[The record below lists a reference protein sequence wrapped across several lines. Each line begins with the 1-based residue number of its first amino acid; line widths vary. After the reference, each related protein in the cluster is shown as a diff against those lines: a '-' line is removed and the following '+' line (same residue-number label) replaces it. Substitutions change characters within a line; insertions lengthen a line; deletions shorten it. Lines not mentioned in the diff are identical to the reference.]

1 MSEHRDDYKMPKKQE
16 FSGVSR
22 VDSEDGGLPP
32 PKSRK
37 PPRKRNKFD
46 DLADQIDA
54 KREARR
60 RPDDTPAVRPT
71 RAVGN
76 GPYGGENGS
85 VPGDDGKNGKAARS
99 VQRDSTGRPD
109 KSDEGVQKEQGSDAI
124 SKDAKADTDRQVKGA
139 KREADRKNMGADA
152 VDKVSDAAVQSGDGE
167 AAAIGVA
174 GKAAAGAAKAKTDI
188 DRNRKIGRA
197 RNDQAMS
204 DAEARGIRSGDVV
217 GAAMDKD
224 RLQDERDEIEDKSK
238 DKRKVA
244 EVAAKNAADGVKK
257 AAQSG
262 ASGGGGG
269 AVPGGSPGGA
279 QGGPNGT
286 PNGTPGSP
294 GTGSQTGVT
303 GSHAGTGDGGA
314 GGEGSGNSSEND
326 SGFDDADKNKDG
338 ETGFDG
344 LSDDGGDGSS
354 GKKRAEDELDDKKK
368 DEKKGPLGLKKKKS
382 LADRIKAGIMRTFI
396 MRAIASAGKKI
407 MMIHIMQMLMN
418 MVSNVAASVSSSWL
432 GQAAAWIANAAHA
445 VATTAVGVGTAVVN
459 GAMAVGSFV
468 MHGAAAAWSGVT
480 GAFSWAV
487 GGISSFLGIGTTAS
501 TVVAGGVV
509 LSAMSSIVAVIVV
522 TVTTVMTASIRDDF
536 VETECDL
543 RGELKI
549 ENMSYTDVPE
559 ITGSMIENAEKIYTI
574 YSSYGAAPE
583 TIAGILGN
591 WQAESKVD
599 PTAVETIYSEP
610 YTIGKTKLAFWRTYN
625 FYLPELAK
633 VYSVERDY
641 YARFPGIKTLGIGLA
656 QWTNERSRRLLD
668 YAEKQNK
675 NWYDIDVQLAYSM
688 DTTPNTGDTGAASM
702 VDYLSRTYTSDYTSY
717 AKTDA
722 DGNPVLDADGNP
734 EYELV
739 CTKSAAFKA
748 AEDFFGTFM
757 MPGRMFKDMIG
768 TGIGDQ
774 TFRGYQAEKWMGEI
788 AKFDPDVDDTEAV
801 SSVQDMIG
809 AVQLKGEDKGM
820 ADALKECVAGGVI
833 TDNEK
838 AAYAAAL
845 LAYANQE
852 TSDATYVANGSSAPT
867 INQPKSLYRLVKDTV
882 WPGDSGNPYSYASCD
897 RFVVTAVRWSGTDD
911 NFPCGA
917 CPYIFKYLEGEGKYN
932 GTCGWQNIT
941 DEYDASNWKEIPCG
955 TVMIYGHGENGHVTM
970 YVGQEIMRKVY
981 TDKEGFDEDSAVAAA
996 SYLQRQGGCELFY
1009 SEYVKGSSSD
1019 IYYRADGCAQS
1030 PTYQLYSWSGP
1041 LNWGED
1047 SKYANACKFGDVTYC
1062 AGKTDKI
1069 DVVGDDFFY
1078 VTD

>member
-1 MSEHRDDYKMPKKQE
+1 MSEQNHDYRRPKNQE
-16 FSGVSR
+16 FSGVGR
-22 VDSEDGGLPP
+22 LDSEDGGLPP

-46 DLADQIDA
+46 DWADQIDA

-60 RPDDTPAVRPT
+60 KPDETPAVRKT
-71 RAVGN
+71 QAVG
-76 GPYGGENGS
+76 GWGAQQ
-85 VPGDDGKNGKAARS
+85 DKTGKAARD
-99 VQRDSTGRPD
+99 VQQDQSGKSDKAD
-109 KSDEGVQKEQGSDAI
+109 KSGQGVQKDTGGDAI

-139 KREADRKNMGADA
+139 KREADAKNAGADA
-152 VDKVSDAAVQSGDGE
+152 VDKASDAAIQSGDGR
-167 AAAIGVA
+167 AAAAGVI
-174 GKAAAGAAKAKTDI
+174 GKAAAGAAKERTNINRD
-188 DRNRKIGRA
+188 RKIGRA
-197 RNDQAMS
+197 KNDQAMS

-238 DKRKVA
+238 DKQKVA
-244 EVAAKNAADGVKK
+244 KAAAKGAADGVKK

-262 ASGGGGG
+262 AAGGG
-269 AVPGGSPGGA
+269 APGGSPGGA
-279 QGGPNGT
+279 QGAPVGAGNGGANGPNAGADGGT
-286 PNGTPGSP
+286 VRKVSAGDSAMPGSDDS
-294 GTGSQTGVT
+294 GK
-303 GSHAGTGDGGA
+303 
-314 GGEGSGNSSEND
+314 GSGNDSDIGD
-326 SGFDDADKNKDG
+326 SGIDDGDKDVD
-338 ETGFDG
+338 TGSDG
-344 LSDDGGDGSS
+344 LSDDGEAEGKK
-354 GKKRAEDELDDKKK
+354 KKRAEDELDDDKNK
-368 DEKKGPLGLKKKKS
+368 DGRKGLLGKKKKG
-382 LADRIKAGIMRTFI
+382 LAERAKDAILRSMIMRGL
-396 MRAIASAGKKI
+396 MSAGQKI
-407 MMIHIMQMLMN
+407 MMLHIMQMLMN
-418 MVSNVAASVSSSWL
+418 LAHNFAAAVSSTWW

-468 MHGAAAAWSGVT
+468 MHGAAAAWSGIT

-509 LSAMSSIVAVIVV
+509 LSAMSSIVALVV
-522 TVTTVMTASIRDDF
+522 VAVTTVMTTSIRDDF

-688 DTTPNTGDTGAASM
+688 DTTPNTGDTGAAAM
-702 VDYLSRTYTSDYTSY
+702 LDYLSRTYTSDYTSN

-757 MPGRMFKDMIG
+757 MPGRMFKDMIN

-845 LAYANQE
+845 MAYANQE
-852 TSDATYVANGSSAPT
+852 TSDATYVSDGSSAPT

-911 NFPCGA
+911 NFPCGS
-917 CPYIFKYLEGEGKYN
+917 CPYIFKYLEGAGKYN

-955 TVMIYGHGENGHVTM
+955 TVMIYGHGENGHVVM

-981 TDKEGFDEDSAVAAA
+981 TDKEGFDENCAVAAA

-1009 SEYVKGSSSD
+1009 SNYATGSSSD